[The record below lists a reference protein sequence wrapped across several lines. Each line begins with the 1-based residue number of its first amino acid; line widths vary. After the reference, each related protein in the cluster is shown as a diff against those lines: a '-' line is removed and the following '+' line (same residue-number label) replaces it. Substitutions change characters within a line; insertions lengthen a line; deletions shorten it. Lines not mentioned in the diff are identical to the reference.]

1 MLFPALFQDPHD
13 PRDPHDRAD
22 ATIRLG
28 EHQTT
33 FGELADAAWALAS
46 AIEPGSRVAV
56 VVDRDLATVVSVV
69 AVLLAGAVAVPVN
82 PSATAPELEH
92 VVRDSEPVLVL
103 HGPTRALAPA
113 LASIEHR
120 AVDGTTSTGSAGS
133 AVTMAKLAEPA
144 LDDRPALVMY
154 TSGTT
159 GPPKGVVLSRRA
171 VAANLDA
178 LAQAWAW
185 TPNDRLVHALPLYH
199 VHGLVLGVLGPLRV
213 GASLHHTGMFDPAT
227 TAAALRDG
235 GTMHFGVPTI
245 YSRLA
250 DAAEADPAIGHAL
263 RGSRLLVSGSAGLA
277 RTVHERIERCS
288 GHVVVER
295 YGMTET
301 MITTAV
307 PAGRRD
313 KVGTVG
319 PALPG
324 VELRIV
330 DDDGHDVPNDGV
342 AMGEIWAR
350 TPSMFSGYLNRPDA
364 TDAVLRDGWMVT
376 GDMATRDADGFIRI
390 VGRRSTDLIK
400 SGGFKI
406 GAGEIEDCLLSHPG
420 VAEAAVKGAPDDDL
434 GERVIAWV
442 VAQPGAALTTDALI
456 EHAAEMLVAHKRPRT
471 VHIVDSLPRN
481 AMGKVQKSQLEPTA

>member
-1 MLFPALFQDPHD
+1 MLLPSLSRPSD
-13 PRDPHDRAD
+13 DRAD
-22 ATIRLG
+22 ATMRVGDQQIS
-28 EHQTT
+28 
-33 FGELADAAWALAS
+33 FGGLADAAWALAS

-56 VVDRDLATVVSVV
+56 VVDRDLATVVGVV

-82 PSATAPELEH
+82 PSATTPELTH

-103 HGPTRALAPA
+103 HVPTHALAPA

-120 AVDGTTSTGSAGS
+120 AVDVTGSAGS
-133 AVTMAKLAEPA
+133 AVTAVTAVTALAEPP

-178 LAQAWAW
+178 LAQAWTW

-227 TAAALRDG
+227 TAAALRAG

-250 DAAEADPAIGHAL
+250 DAAEVDPAIGNAL
-263 RGSRLLVSGSAGLA
+263 RGARLLVSGSAGLG

-330 DDDGHDVPNDGV
+330 DDEGHDVPNDGV

-376 GDMATRDADGFIRI
+376 GDMATRDADGFVRI

-434 GERVIAWV
+434 GERVVAWV

-456 EHAAEMLVAHKRPRT
+456 AHAAEMLVAHKRPRT